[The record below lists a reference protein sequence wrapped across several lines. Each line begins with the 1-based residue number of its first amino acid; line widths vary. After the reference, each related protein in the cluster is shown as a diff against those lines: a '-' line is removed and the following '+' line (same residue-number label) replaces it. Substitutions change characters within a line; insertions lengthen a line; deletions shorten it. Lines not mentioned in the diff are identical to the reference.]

1 MIHLFSARELTCGLA
16 HPESDEHLEVNWVDP
31 AALSAMLRSGELVDS
46 KTLAAL
52 LRAALAGVL
61 PMPGI

>member
-1 MIHLFSARELTCGLA
+1 VIHLFSARALA
-16 HPESDEHLEVNWVDP
+16 FGPPHPENDEHLEVHWVDP
-31 AALSAMLRSGELVDS
+31 AALSAMLCSGEIVDS